1 VGRSILL
8 IFTGA
13 DCPNSLKTRWAP
25 DSDRCKLTF
34 ARACKPFDLTR
45 VNLACRITSR
55 QETSAS
61 NTVCRRI
68 GKGLPQWHAP
78 ISSYLAQGNSRT
90 IVLLQQAAPLAVS
103 AQPVLKFFFEPACVL
118 QARTCI
124 NYSLLIRCSNGSASH
139 GTFSQ
144 TAVIQHD
151 FQMAE
156 VSFGPTLI

>member
-1 VGRSILL
+1 MSPKSWTPTTRSNRSVETKYFSQSLHLTQGNCFLVGRSILL
-8 IFTGA
+8 ILTGA

-68 GKGLPQWHAP
+68 GDG
-78 ISSYLAQGNSRT
+78 
-90 IVLLQQAAPLAVS
+90 AAPMACPDLFGSRQFSYNSFATTMSSTGSLCPTS
-103 AQPVLKFFFEPACVL
+103 AQFFL
-118 QARTCI
+118 WARICPL
-124 NYSLLIRCSNGSASH
+124 SPDVH
-139 GTFSQ
+139 
-144 TAVIQHD
+144 
-151 FQMAE
+151 
-156 VSFGPTLI
+156 